1 MRPVTEWTAVVNAS
15 EQGLTFVHIR
25 AQLEQLQ
32 DTFMD
37 EVGSHGGQRS
47 S

>member
-1 MRPVTEWTAVVNAS
+1 MLIPACCAEAGSDAATVSSRPNTR

-32 DTFMD
+32 DT
-37 EVGSHGGQRS
+37 SKS
-47 S
+47 